1 MKSPFYYL
9 WRMRATMALMLL
21 MATLLWAGGR
31 TGDKDN
37 EMDGCYGPDYKGKSV
52 HIPLEAYVCLA
63 YFFGTNPGSLI
74 PDEGSESMGLEPLRA
89 SALPLVFEPNL
100 GQAGPLYQF
109 VARARSMGVLLAGGN
124 AVLALDRG
132 SKQAPAYLEAIL
144 EGAALQAEAVPEEV
158 LPSRSNYFY
167 GNDPAHWITNIPSS
181 SRVRY
186 RNVYPGIDV
195 DYYGTD
201 SRLEHDFV
209 VHPGADPRRIRMK
222 FNGADAIGI
231 DAEGNARISLDGRE
245 VVWRKPVLYQ
255 TIHGRQIPIEGRYR
269 READVLAFEI
279 GRYDSGRSLI
289 IDPVVEFTTFFGGA
303 QSDAGSRIAT
313 DSQGNVYTAGLTFE
327 FNFPTAK
334 RFGGFTRGTPT
345 IFVSKVAANG
355 SAPVFQ
361 TYIGG
366 LDTDGATGI
375 ALDSQNN
382 IYLTGGTRSTDYP
395 VTTGVLKSRFNPPGL
410 TQPDPIDC
418 IVTKLNPSGDEIVYS
433 TYLGGTGEDGCA
445 GIAVDAQGNAAVTG
459 YTTSSA
465 DFPVTASAPQRNL
478 AGRSDVFIAKLNAS
492 GTSLLYSTLLGGQDT
507 DLATSIALDAQGA
520 AYVTGNTTSAS
531 NFPVT
536 SGAAQT
542 RFGGLSA
549 GVPMRFG
556 DGFVA
561 KLNPAGSAFQYVTF
575 LGGSHEDIVMNA
587 AVDASGNAYVTGF
600 TRSPNF
606 PTTSGAFRTAYSGS
620 GGNIFLPGG
629 DAFAAKLNPTGS
641 ALVYSTYL
649 GGARDDW
656 GAAIAVDAS
665 GNAWVGG
672 ATLSTDFPT
681 TADAGQR
688 TFGGADPA
696 TKFPLGDGFVT
707 QLNGNGTALVY
718 STYLGGSGDEFVF
731 GVASGASGG
740 VYVTGSTLS
749 SNFPVTPGAM
759 QKGYGGWQPS
769 YLPLGDAF
777 ITKYGGGGTGT
788 FISSVAS
795 AASYAGGGVAPGEI
809 VVLTGGGIGPPR
821 ITTLAL
827 TPSGTVS
834 TLLAET
840 RVTFDNIA
848 APIVYVLSGQT
859 SVIVPY
865 ELAGK
870 QSTQMVAEYRG
881 VRSLPVTV
889 PVLQTKPALFTA
901 NASGRGQGAILNA
914 DYSYNSAANP
924 VDKGGIVL
932 LYGTGEGPIDPP
944 GVTGGVSNTVVP
956 SIVLPVVVTIGG
968 QNAKVLYKGAAPGQV
983 AGLFQMNVEVP
994 AAVASGAQE
1003 VVVSIGNTRSQSGV
1017 TVAVR

>member
-1 MKSPFYYL
+1 MNSLFSSL
-9 WRMRATMALMLL
+9 WRMRATVMLVLL
-21 MATLLWAGGR
+21 MAAFLGLGQAGP
-31 TGDKDN
+31 TYVNVCDDDLEIN
-37 EMDGCYGPDYKGKSV
+37 EATYICIDEIFGPDASRWWILKKDDEV
-52 HIPLEAYVCLA
+52 I
-63 YFFGTNPGSLI
+63 ND
-74 PDEGSESMGLEPLRA
+74 PDPFRSDPLRA
-89 SALPLVFEPNL
+89 SGPPLVFEPNL
-100 GQAGPLYQF
+100 GQADPRYQF
-109 VARARSMGVLLAGGN
+109 VARARSMGVLLDQGN

-132 SKQAPAYLEAIL
+132 RGRPPSYLHAVL
-144 EGAALQAEAVPEEV
+144 DGAAPQAEAVPEEA

-167 GNDPAHWITNIPSS
+167 GSDPDNWITNVPSS

-186 RNVYPGIDV
+186 RNVYPGIDIV
-195 DYYGTD
+195 YYGSD

-209 VHPGADPRRIRMK
+209 VHPGADARHIRMK
-222 FNGADAIGI
+222 FNGADSI
-231 DAEGNARISLDGRE
+231 DVDNDGNARISLDGRE

-255 TIHGRQIPIEGRYR
+255 TVNHRRIPIEGRYR
-269 READVLAFEI
+269 READVLSFEI
-279 GRYDSGRSLI
+279 GRFNPDRPLI
-289 IDPVVEFTTFFGGA
+289 IDPVVEFTTFLGGG
-303 QSDAGSRIAT
+303 QSDAGSRIAA
-313 DSQGNVYTAGLTFE
+313 DSQGNVYTTGLTFE

-334 RFGGFTRGTPT
+334 RFGGFTRGSST
-345 IFVSKVAANG
+345 IFVTKSAANG

-366 LDTDGATGI
+366 LRTDGATGI

-382 IYLTGGTRSTDYP
+382 VYIAGGTRSTDYP

-410 TQPDPIDC
+410 TRPDLLDC
-418 IVTKLNPSGDEIVYS
+418 VVTKLNPAGDALVYS
-433 TYLGGTGEDGCA
+433 TYLGGTSEDGCA

-459 YTTSSA
+459 YTASSA
-465 DFPVTASAPQRNL
+465 DFPTTASAPQRNL
-478 AGRSDVFIAKLNAS
+478 AGRSDVFIAKLNAT
-492 GTSLLYSTLLGGQDT
+492 GTSLLYSTLLGGQDA

-520 AYVTGNTTSAS
+520 AYVTGSTAS
-531 NFPVT
+531 VNNFPVT
-536 SGAAQT
+536 QGAAQT
-542 RFGGLSA
+542 RFGGVSA
-549 GVPMRFG
+549 GTDVRFG

-575 LGGSHEDIVMNA
+575 LGGSHEDIAMNA
-587 AVDASGNAYVTGF
+587 AIDASGNAYVTGF

-606 PTTSGAFRTAYSGS
+606 PTTSGAYRTTYSGA
-620 GGNIFLPGG
+620 GGNIFMPGG

-656 GAAIAVDAS
+656 GAAIAVDSS

-688 TFGGADPA
+688 TFGGANPA
-696 TKFPLGDGFVT
+696 TKFPLGDGFVA
-707 QLNGNGTALVY
+707 QLNGNGSALVY

-731 GVASGASGG
+731 GVAAGASGS

-749 SNFPVTPGAM
+749 PNFPVTPGAM
-759 QKGYGGWQPS
+759 QTAYGGWEPS
-769 YLPLGDAF
+769 FLPLGDAF
-777 ITKYGGGGTGT
+777 ITKYGGGGTGS
-788 FISSVAS
+788 FISSVSS

-848 APIVYVLSGQT
+848 APLVYVLSGQT

-870 QSTQMVAEYRG
+870 QNTQMVAEYRG

-914 DYSYNSAANP
+914 DYSYNSASNP

-956 SIVLPVVVTIGG
+956 RIVLPVVVTIGG
-968 QNAKVLYKGAAPGQV
+968 QNANVLYKGAAPGQV

-994 AAVASGAQE
+994 GTAASGAQE